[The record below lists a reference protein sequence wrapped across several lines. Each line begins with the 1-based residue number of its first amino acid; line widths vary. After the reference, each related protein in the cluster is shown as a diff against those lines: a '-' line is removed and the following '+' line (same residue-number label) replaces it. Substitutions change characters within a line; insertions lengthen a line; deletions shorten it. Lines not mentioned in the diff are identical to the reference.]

1 MAKHPSGL
9 EELPLGIDLLHDPA
23 LNKGTAFTA
32 AERKALGLEG
42 LLPPIISSQQQQ
54 IQHIINNVRRKPN
67 NLEKYLYMIGLQD
80 RNEQLFYKTLIEH
93 LEELS
98 PIIYTPTVGLACQEY
113 SRVFRRPRGIFITK
127 HHRGHIRSILRNW
140 PYKDVRIIVVTD
152 GERILGLGD
161 LGSNGM
167 GIPVGKLSLYTAC
180 AGIAPNICLPIMID
194 VGTGNKGLWSD
205 PEYIGLPEARLQGEE
220 YDALMDEF
228 MEAATKAFP
237 HVMIQLEDFGNQNA
251 FRLLDR
257 YRDRYCMFDDDIQG
271 TASVA
276 LAGLYSAL
284 RMTGGKMTDQQLVYL
299 GAGEAALGIGSLIVS
314 SMVDQGL
321 SEDEA
326 LGRCWFVDSKGL
338 VVESRTD
345 LVQQKRLFAHNFPF
359 HRDLFSAVNAI
370 KPTAI
375 IGASGQSGTFTPE
388 ILQAMAKLNERP
400 IVFALSNPTSQSEC
414 TAEDAYRHTNSR
426 VVFASG
432 SPFPPV
438 VIDGQT
444 FVPGQANNV
453 YIFPG
458 IGLGVLASKSIRV
471 TDEMF
476 SAAARCVAEKVTR
489 EDLEQGRIFPPLSRI
504 REVSLHI
511 AIAVA
516 RLVFTRKLTAMKE
529 PSDLPG
535 FIKSKMY
542 DPVYQKD
549 PRAETVA

>member
-54 IQHIINNVRRKPN
+54 VQHIMNNVRRKPS
-67 NLEKYLYMIGLQD
+67 NLEKYLYLIGLQD

-113 SRVFRRPRGIFITK
+113 SKVFRRPRGIFITK

-140 PYKDVRIIVVTD
+140 PHKEVRILVVTD

-180 AGIAPNICLPIMID
+180 AGIAPNACLPVMID

-205 PEYIGLPEARLQGEE
+205 PEYIGLPEERLQGEE
-220 YDALMDEF
+220 YDALLDEF
-228 MEAATKAFP
+228 MEAASKTFP
-237 HVMIQLEDFGNQNA
+237 HVMIQFEDFGNKNA

-271 TASVA
+271 TAGVA

-284 RMTGGKMTDQQLVYL
+284 CMTGGKMTDQKLVFL
-299 GAGEAALGIGSLIVS
+299 GAGEAALGIGNLVVT
-314 SMVDQGL
+314 SMINQGL
-321 SEDEA
+321 SENEA
-326 LGRCWFVDSKGL
+326 RGRCWFVDSQGL

-345 LVQQKRLFAHNFPF
+345 LVQHKSRFAHDFPF

-375 IGASGQSGTFTPE
+375 IGASGQSGAFTPE
-388 ILQAMAKLNERP
+388 ILQAMAKWNERP
-400 IVFALSNPTSQSEC
+400 IVFALSNPTSRSEC
-414 TAEDAYRHTNSR
+414 SAQDAYSHTNGHA
-426 VVFASG
+426 VFASG

-438 VIDGQT
+438 VINGQN
-444 FVPGQANNV
+444 FIPGQANNV

-458 IGLGVLASKSIRV
+458 VGLGVLASESTRV

-476 SAAARCVAEKVTR
+476 SVAAACVAKKATT
-489 EDLEQGRIFPPLSRI
+489 EDLELGRIFPSLSRI

-511 AIAVA
+511 ATTVA
-516 RLVFTRKLTAMKE
+516 RLAFARRLTAMKE

-542 DPVYQKD
+542 SPVYQTD
-549 PRAETVA
+549 PRVETVA

>member
-54 IQHIINNVRRKPN
+54 VQHIINNVRRKPN

-180 AGIAPNICLPIMID
+180 AGIAPNICLPVMID

-284 RMTGGKMTDQQLVYL
+284 RMTGGKMTDQTLLFL

-326 LGRCWFVDSKGL
+326 RGRCWFVDSKGL

-414 TAEDAYRHTNSR
+414 TAEDAYRYTNSR

-458 IGLGVLASKSIRV
+458 IGLGVLASKSTRV

-476 SAAARCVAEKVTR
+476 SAAARCVADKVTR

-511 AIAVA
+511 AIAIA

-542 DPVYQKD
+542 DPVYQTD

>member
-1 MAKHPSGL
+1 
-9 EELPLGIDLLHDPA
+9 
-23 LNKGTAFTA
+23 
-32 AERKALGLEG
+32 
-42 LLPPIISSQQQQ
+42 
-54 IQHIINNVRRKPN
+54 
-67 NLEKYLYMIGLQD
+67 
-80 RNEQLFYKTLIEH
+80 
-93 LEELS
+93 
-98 PIIYTPTVGLACQEY
+98 
-113 SRVFRRPRGIFITK
+113 
-127 HHRGHIRSILRNW
+127 
-140 PYKDVRIIVVTD
+140 
-152 GERILGLGD
+152 
-161 LGSNGM
+161 
-167 GIPVGKLSLYTAC
+167 
-180 AGIAPNICLPIMID
+180 
-194 VGTGNKGLWSD
+194 
-205 PEYIGLPEARLQGEE
+205 
-220 YDALMDEF
+220 
-228 MEAATKAFP
+228 
-237 HVMIQLEDFGNQNA
+237 
-251 FRLLDR
+251 
-257 YRDRYCMFDDDIQG
+257 
-271 TASVA
+271 
-276 LAGLYSAL
+276 
-284 RMTGGKMTDQQLVYL
+284 MTDQKLVFL

>member
-42 LLPPIISSQQQQ
+42 LLPPLISSQQQQ
-54 IQHIINNVRRKPN
+54 IQHIMNNVRRKPN

-140 PYKDVRIIVVTD
+140 PYKDVLIIVVTD

-180 AGIAPNICLPIMID
+180 AGIAPNECLPIMID

-220 YDALMDEF
+220 YNALMDEF

-284 RMTGGKMTDQQLVYL
+284 RMTGGKMTDQKLVFL
-299 GAGEAALGIGSLIVS
+299 GAGEAALGIGNLVVS

-321 SEDEA
+321 SEHEA
-326 LGRCWFVDSKGL
+326 RGRCWFVDSKGL

-345 LVQQKRLFAHNFPF
+345 LVQHKRRFAHDFPF

-370 KPTAI
+370 KPTTI
-375 IGASGQSGTFTPE
+375 IGASGQSATFTPE
-388 ILQAMAKLNERP
+388 ILQAMAKLNKRP

-426 VVFASG
+426 AVFASG

-438 VIDGQT
+438 VIDGQM

-458 IGLGVLASKSIRV
+458 VGLGVLASKSTRV
-471 TDEMF
+471 TEEMF
-476 SAAARCVAEKVTR
+476 SAAARCVAEKVAR
-489 EDLEQGRIFPPLSRI
+489 EDLEQGRIFPSLSRI

-516 RLVFTRKLTAMKE
+516 RLAFTRQLTAMKE

-542 DPVYQKD
+542 NPVYQED

>member
-54 IQHIINNVRRKPN
+54 VQHIINNVRRKPN

-180 AGIAPNICLPIMID
+180 AGIAPHVCLPVMID
-194 VGTGNKGLWSD
+194 DGTGNKGLWSN

-257 YRDRYCMFDDDIQG
+257 YRDRYCIFDDDIQG

-284 RMTGGKMTDQQLVYL
+284 RMTGGKMTNQTLLFL

-326 LGRCWFVDSKGL
+326 RGRCWFLDSKGL

-345 LVQQKRLFAHNFPF
+345 LVQQKRRFAHNFPF

-414 TAEDAYRHTNSR
+414 TAEDAYR
-426 VVFASG
+426 
-432 SPFPPV
+432 
-438 VIDGQT
+438 
-444 FVPGQANNV
+444 
-453 YIFPG
+453 
-458 IGLGVLASKSIRV
+458 
-471 TDEMF
+471 
-476 SAAARCVAEKVTR
+476 
-489 EDLEQGRIFPPLSRI
+489 
-504 REVSLHI
+504 
-511 AIAVA
+511 
-516 RLVFTRKLTAMKE
+516 
-529 PSDLPG
+529 
-535 FIKSKMY
+535 
-542 DPVYQKD
+542 
-549 PRAETVA
+549 

>member
-54 IQHIINNVRRKPN
+54 VQHIINNVRRKPN

-284 RMTGGKMTDQQLVYL
+284 RMTGGKMTDQTLLFL

-326 LGRCWFVDSKGL
+326 RGRCWFVDSKGL

-414 TAEDAYRHTNSR
+414 TAEDAYRYTNSR

-458 IGLGVLASKSIRV
+458 IGLGVLASKSTRV

-476 SAAARCVAEKVTR
+476 SAAARCVADKVTR

-511 AIAVA
+511 AIAIA

-542 DPVYQKD
+542 DPVYQTD